1 MFYFKQQKLEVK
13 QLINDMNIY
22 FLSPWNFVSMNNT
35 LNFVL
40 FNFISINF
48 IFHPQKEIVL
58 QHLINKLDYIE
69 MQNYWLSLKI
79 FLLNSLPFF
88 FFFGESLNLL
98 P

>member
-22 FLSPWNFVSMNNT
+22 FISPWNFVSMNNT

-48 IFHPQKEIVL
+48 IFQPQK
-58 QHLINKLDYIE
+58 
-69 MQNYWLSLKI
+69 
-79 FLLNSLPFF
+79 
-88 FFFGESLNLL
+88 
-98 P
+98 